1 MNPFAG
7 YDREM
12 ALIAAL
18 PAGEWRDVMAGGTE
32 PPVRRDRVRAV
43 ILKHGIADQVARTSH
58 TGVQITFRLDFALIY
73 GQALE
78 KAAA

>member
-12 ALIAAL
+12 ALIASL
-18 PAGEWRDVMAGGTE
+18 PAGEWRGVMAGRTDPE
-32 PPVRRDRVRAV
+32 IRRERVRAV
-43 ILKHGIADQVARTSH
+43 IAKHGIADQIARASN

-78 KAAA
+78 REAA